1 MENKIRVILTS
12 LNKENDKVLLN
23 EVHQLLQ
30 YGVEARDDSVEAI
43 QASWY
48 VLTAEIALEV
58 STTAR

>member
-1 MENKIRVILTS
+1 MDNKIRVILTS

-30 YGVEARDDSVEAI
+30 YGVETRDDSVEAI

-48 VLTAEIALEV
+48 VLTAEIAFEV
-58 STTAR
+58 GIA